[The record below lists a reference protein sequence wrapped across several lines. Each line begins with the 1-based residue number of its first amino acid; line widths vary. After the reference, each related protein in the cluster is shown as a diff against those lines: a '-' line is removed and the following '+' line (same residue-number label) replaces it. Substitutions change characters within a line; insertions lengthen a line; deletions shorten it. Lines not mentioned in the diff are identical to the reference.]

1 VTSSSLPAITD
12 KGSAATPVLS
22 IVAPV
27 YRSEAIVPEFV
38 QLVREAASR
47 ITDNFELLLIEDGS
61 PDGSWAAI
69 VLECERDSR
78 VKGIQLSRNF
88 GQQPGITAGLA
99 NARGRQVIVMDA
111 DLQDDP
117 VYIPE
122 LYKKSLEGFDIV
134 FARKRVRRF
143 GVLRNLAARFYYLI
157 FRWLASVDY
166 DPNIGAYSIVSR
178 QVVDAFL
185 QFGDY
190 QRGYVIVLN
199 WLGFRRSYVDVDHRE
214 RAVGTSSYSAWKLF
228 GLAVSIALTYS
239 EKPLRLSI
247 YLGLALSTLSFVL
260 GLWLVQRYFASNVGQ
275 LALGWTSLVVS
286 HLFLSGLMLMSLGV
300 VGLYVGRIFEQVKR
314 RPIFVVR
321 ETRNLTAV

>member
-1 VTSSSLPAITD
+1 MARTPR
-12 KGSAATPVLS
+12 SAGRDDSCVLS

-27 YRSEAIVPEFV
+27 YRSEEIVPEFV
-38 QLVREAASR
+38 RLVREAASQ
-47 ITDNFELLLIEDGS
+47 ITDDFELLLVEDGS

-69 VLECERDSR
+69 TRECERDPR
-78 VKGIQLSRNF
+78 VKGVQLSRNF

-99 NARGRQVIVMDA
+99 HARGRHVIVMDS

-117 VYIPE
+117 IYIID
-122 LYKKSLEGFDIV
+122 LYRRALEGFEVV

-143 GVLRNLAARFYYLI
+143 GLWRNLSARFYYVL

-166 DPNIGAYSIVSR
+166 DPNIGAYSIISR

-199 WLGFRRSYVDVDHRE
+199 WLGFRRSYVEVDHRE
-214 RAVGTSSYSAWKLF
+214 RAVGASSYSTWKLL
-228 GLAVSIALTYS
+228 GLAVSVTLTYS
-239 EKPLRLSI
+239 EKPLRLAI

-260 GLWLVQRYFASNVGQ
+260 ALWLVERYFASNVGQ

-300 VGLYVGRIFEQVKR
+300 VGLYVGRIFEQVKQ

-321 ETRNLTAV
+321 ETRNLSV